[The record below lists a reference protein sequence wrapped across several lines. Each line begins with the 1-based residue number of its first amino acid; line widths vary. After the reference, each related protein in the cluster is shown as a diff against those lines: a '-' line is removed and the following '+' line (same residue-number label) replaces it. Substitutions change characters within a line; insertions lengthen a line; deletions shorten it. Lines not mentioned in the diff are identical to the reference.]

1 MHFSPLLFSL
11 GALAATFTANPAP
24 ALLTEALPA
33 LDAGTAE
40 LGRDAL
46 SGNLPKNLAK
56 IWIFSNLNCDQNNGP
71 AWNIYVLPGED
82 RCIPYQNVGSIF
94 AWYESDIGL
103 VERDSIPVRCCAISA
118 HGVPD
123 PVHADGALCPE
134 ELRWLIGGLL
144 AGHYAAMLLLDRAF
158 VPNDPVFA
166 AVSDRGSGQEG
177 HGGDDREDETHLW

>member
-94 AWYESDIGL
+94 AWYESDIGYVLRFCFKGGKLTCGL
-103 VERDSIPVRCCAISA
+103 VFVGIAR
-118 HGVPD
+118 
-123 PVHADGALCPE
+123 
-134 ELRWLIGGLL
+134 LRFIVVVI
-144 AGHYAAMLLLDRAF
+144 AE
-158 VPNDPVFA
+158 A
-166 AVSDRGSGQEG
+166 AV
-177 HGGDDREDETHLW
+177 

>member
-24 ALLTEALPA
+24 AQLTEALPA

-94 AWYESDIGL
+94 AWYESDIGYAL
-103 VERDSIPVRCCAISA
+103 HDYDS
-118 HGVPD
+118 
-123 PVHADGALCPE
+123 
-134 ELRWLIGGLL
+134 
-144 AGHYAAMLLLDRAF
+144 
-158 VPNDPVFA
+158 
-166 AVSDRGSGQEG
+166 
-177 HGGDDREDETHLW
+177 